1 MRFLIYFLVFLVFF
15 GISFGYAYGY
25 EEISTSNFKVVNTL
39 GEEIKSPLVEQQLNL
54 QTSLTNVSDRELDWA
69 YIVQI
74 IDSKGAIVDLNFS
87 TGSLVKNQTLT
98 TALFWTP
105 HNGGT
110 YKIET
115 FVWNNLH
122 DMSALAPKST
132 TVLTIT

>member
-1 MRFLIYFLVFLVFF
+1 MKFFIYSLVFF
-15 GISFGYAYGY
+15 GISLGYANGY
-25 EEISTSNFKVVNTL
+25 EEINTSDFKVVNTL

-54 QTSLTNVSDRELDWA
+54 QTSVTNVSDKEMDWA

-87 TGSLVKNQTLT
+87 TGSLVENQTLT

-105 HNGGT
+105 HNDGT

-115 FVWNNLH
+115 FVWNNLR
-122 DMSALAPKST
+122 DMSALSPKST
-132 TVLTIT
+132 FAITVT

>member
-1 MRFLIYFLVFLVFF
+1 MKFFIYFLVFF

-25 EEISTSNFKVVNTL
+25 GEINTSDFKVVNTL
-39 GEEIKSPLVEQQLNL
+39 GEEINSPSVEQQLNL
-54 QTSLTNVSDRELDWA
+54 QTSLTNVSNEEMDWA

-87 TGSLVKNQTLT
+87 AGSLVKNQTLT

-105 HNGGT
+105 HKDGT

-115 FVWNNLH
+115 FVWNNLR
-122 DMSALAPKST
+122 DMNALSPKST
-132 TVLTIT
+132 FTITVT

>member
-1 MRFLIYFLVFLVFF
+1 MKFFIYFLVFF

-25 EEISTSNFKVVNTL
+25 EEINTSDFKAVNTL

-54 QTSLTNVSDRELDWA
+54 QTSLTNVSDKEMDWA

-105 HNGGT
+105 HNDGT

-115 FVWNNLH
+115 FVWNNLT
-122 DMSALAPKST
+122 DMSALSPKST
-132 TVLTIT
+132 FSITVT